1 MSSGIALS
9 GERVSGLAVARG
21 TVSTNQTT
29 TATSSGTS
37 TVLMTAGPA
46 AFLGGTYAVELQ
58 SPGVTKGTTTV
69 TLELWVDGAFN
80 QSIVASYV
88 NATAITPF
96 FWRGVITLNP
106 GVHTITVRGFVDAGT
121 GTLTAG
127 AGTTGNQ
134 PNAVL
139 SVYPG

>member
-1 MSSGIALS
+1 MSSGIALA

-29 TATSSGTS
+29 TATTSGTA

-58 SPGVTKGTTTV
+58 SPGVTKGTTSV
-69 TLELWVDGAFN
+69 SLELWVDGAFN
-80 QSIVASYV
+80 QSIVATYV

-96 FWRGVITLNP
+96 FWRGVISLNP

-127 AGTTGNQ
+127 TGATTAQ